1 MRKKFFKKIFISVA
15 LILILGV
22 ISAGCGTPAPP
33 PVVPPTPTTCTLT
46 VYSQNIWCYGYVWVN
61 GVSTGQWIDYNGA
74 VTVAGLTVG
83 TTASVQIVDN
93 SGFYSH
99 QELIVLGPGNN
110 IVTFTY
116 W

>member
-1 MRKKFFKKIFISVA
+1 M
-15 LILILGV
+15 
-22 ISAGCGTPAPP
+22 
-33 PVVPPTPTTCTLT
+33 
-46 VYSQNIWCYGYVWVN
+46 
-61 GVSTGQWIDYNGA
+61 STGKWIDYNGA
-74 VTVAGLTVG
+74 VTVTGLTVG

-99 QELIVLGPGNN
+99 PEIIVLGPGNN